1 MTAGLMET
9 MLITATKLNA
19 LKNNN
24 GEIDADSKDD
34 EEQLWNTKII

>member
-1 MTAGLMET
+1 MET
-9 MLITATKLNA
+9 MLITATKLKA

-24 GEIDADSKDD
+24 GEIDTYSSKDD

>member
-9 MLITATKLNA
+9 ILITATKLKA

-24 GEIDADSKDD
+24 GESSRDD
-34 EEQLWNTKII
+34 EEQLWNIIIF